1 MMVRCALH
9 CASRSDTAAFCLT
22 SARAGLPGHS
32 HQLPSLHPAAMPQ
45 FLIAIDIVLNFH
57 VARYKDGQL
66 LTDKRELAIDY
77 LR

>member
-1 MMVRCALH
+1 
-9 CASRSDTAAFCLT
+9 
-22 SARAGLPGHS
+22 
-32 HQLPSLHPAAMPQ
+32 MPQ